1 MNKRDELTI
10 AAKRSMN
17 RRRHTQGRHL
27 APSVHRR
34 RHEILHRHLDEL
46 IADWIAHTGRL
57 PSEHTILELENWSS
71 TQQRSPDH
79 EEERN

>member
-10 AAKRSMN
+10 AAKRSMT
-17 RRRHTQGRHL
+17 RKRHTQGRHL

-34 RHEILHRHLDEL
+34 RHEILHRHFDEL
-46 IADWIAHTGRL
+46 IADWIAQTRRL
-57 PSEHTILELENWSS
+57 PIEHSIQELAAWSNI
-71 TQQRSPDH
+71 QQRNPDH

>member
-10 AAKRSMN
+10 AAKRS
-17 RRRHTQGRHL
+17 RKKHTQGRHL
-27 APSVHRR
+27 APSIHRR

-46 IADWIAHTGRL
+46 ISDWITQTRGL
-57 PSEHTILELENWSS
+57 PSQNTIMELMKWSNK
-71 TQQRSPDH
+71 QQTKPDH